1 MQKRSLDYLLIGPAF
16 PFRGGISETQHNLAK
31 SLNRKGKKVELLTFT
46 KLYPKMLFPGKSQFS
61 LEKPPRDL
69 KINRYLHA
77 YNPFAWS
84 KVVKYIIKINPKI
97 LVFRYYNPFLAISY
111 GWIAKKIPNNI
122 KKVAL
127 VDNWIPHEKGMLDR
141 VLNIHFAK
149 YIDIFTCLSNNV
161 EEQIKKDVK
170 VPIWSGFHPINYDL
184 KPSIDQNKARSILK
198 FEKTTFYVLFFG
210 LVRKYKGLDILI
222 KAFNHPSIR
231 NQNIKLYVAGEC
243 YENQNKYFSLV
254 KKLKLKKKIILDFNF
269 KSLSEIQLLFS
280 ASDLIAQTYQ
290 SSTQSGVTP
299 IAYHYR
305 KPILVSDVEGLKSQ
319 IVTDKSG
326 EIVEREPK
334 AVAKGIIKI
343 LDKAGTNFYTKNIEN
358 VINKN
363 SWDTFVNNWE
373 EFISKKNISPY

>member
-31 SLNRKGKKVELLTFT
+31 ALKRKGKKVELLTFT

-69 KINRYLHA
+69 RINRYLHA
-77 YNPFAWS
+77 YNPFTWS

-97 LVFRYYNPFLAISY
+97 LVFRYYNPFLGISY

-127 VDNWIPHEKGMLDR
+127 IDNWIPHEKSMFDKI
-141 VLNIHFAK
+141 LNINFAK

-161 EEQIKKDVK
+161 EKQIKKDVK
-170 VPIWSGFHPINYDL
+170 APVWSGFHPVNYNL
-184 KPSIDQNKARSILK
+184 KPLIDKKKARSNLN
-198 FEKTTFYVLFFG
+198 FEKTTSYVLFFG
-210 LVRKYKGLDILI
+210 LIRKYKGLDLLI
-222 KAFNHPSIR
+222 RAFNHPSIR
-231 NQNIKLYVAGEC
+231 EKNIKLYVAGEC
-243 YENQNKYFSLV
+243 YEKQNKYVNLI
-254 KKLKLKKKIILDFNF
+254 KKLKLKNKIILDFNF
-269 KSLSEIQLLFS
+269 KSLNEIQLLFS

-305 KPILVSDVEGLKSQ
+305 KPSLVTDVEGLRSQ
-319 IVTDKSG
+319 ISNDKSG
-326 EIVEREPK
+326 EIVEREPE

-343 LDKAGTNFYTKNIEN
+343 LDKSGTNFYKKNIEM

-363 SWDTFVNNWE
+363 NWGTFVNKWE
-373 EFISKKNISPY
+373 EFISRKNICPY

>member
-31 SLNRKGKKVELLTFT
+31 ALKRKGKKVELLTFT
-46 KLYPKMLFPGKSQFS
+46 KLYPKILFPGKSQFS

-84 KVVKYIIKINPKI
+84 KVAKYIIKINPKI
-97 LVFRYYNPFLAISY
+97 LVFRYYNPFLGISY

-210 LVRKYKGLDILI
+210 LVRKYKGLDLLI

-231 NQNIKLYVAGEC
+231 KQNIKLYVAGEC

-363 SWDTFVNNWE
+363 SWGTFVNNWE
-373 EFISKKNISPY
+373 EFISKKNISAY